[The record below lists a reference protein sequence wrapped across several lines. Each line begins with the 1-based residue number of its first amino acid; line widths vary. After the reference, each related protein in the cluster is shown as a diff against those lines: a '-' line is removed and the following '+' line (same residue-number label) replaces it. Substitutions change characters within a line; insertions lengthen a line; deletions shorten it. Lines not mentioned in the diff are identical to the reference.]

1 MLYAV
6 IPTAT
11 TTHNPKMRSCT
22 AKETGFSA
30 SSPAGTGR
38 GFPSGPTGGF
48 PCIPA
53 CAPPGVIAPA
63 AVPAIIGAPIPLFFL
78 LSSISSGLSEHPT
91 QLKYSASFASAR
103 FMLFATCMPSNCWSG
118 TTLTLSSLVKSF
130 ESPLKSAPKP
140 MRKILS
146 IGVSEFLD

>member
-1 MLYAV
+1 
-6 IPTAT
+6 
-11 TTHNPKMRSCT
+11 MRSCT

-30 SSPAGTGR
+30 FSPAGTGR
-38 GFPSGPTGGF
+38 GFPSGPTGGL
-48 PCIPA
+48 PCVPA
-53 CAPPGVIAPA
+53 CAPPSGIAPVA
-63 AVPAIIGAPIPLFFL
+63 APAISGAPIPLFFL
-78 LSSISSGLSEHPT
+78 LSNMSSGFSEHPT

-103 FMLFATCMPSNCWSG
+103 FMLFATCIPSNCWSG
-118 TTLTLSSLVKSF
+118 TTLIFSSLVKSF